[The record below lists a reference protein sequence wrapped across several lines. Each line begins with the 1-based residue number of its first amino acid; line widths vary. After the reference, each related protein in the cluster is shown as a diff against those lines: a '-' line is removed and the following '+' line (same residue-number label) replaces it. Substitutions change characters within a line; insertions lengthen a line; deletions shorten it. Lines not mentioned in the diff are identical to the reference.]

1 MSREE
6 KKQGRQERYRALVE
20 ELEEIETRTTYAR
33 AVSCVRLQEPDV
45 ADDKWVDIVEM
56 DTEEDMKEEEFQFSH
71 IVFNTYKR
79 ITNPVYPSRD
89 VFEDTPEG
97 ERKYHKA
104 CHEATIEAARYD
116 INNQPVSLGSYELT
130 GRLTDELNTYA
141 SRVKKLSEKPKNQ
154 GYLEEIVKIER
165 EENRYAD
172 QYEQSKG
179 AQRRYKKYWEY

>member
-20 ELEEIETRTTYAR
+20 RIEPRTKYAR
-33 AVSCVRLQEPDV
+33 AVSCVRLQESDI

-56 DTEEDMKEEEFQFSH
+56 DTEKDMKEEEFQFSH

-97 ERKYHKA
+97 EKEYRDA
-104 CHEATIEAARYD
+104 CNEATVKAARQD
-116 INNQPVSLGSYELT
+116 INNQSVPLGSYELT

-154 GYLEEIVKIER
+154 GYLEGIVKIER
-165 EENRYAD
+165 AEDRYAD
-172 QYEQSKG
+172 KYEQSNG